1 MNLHRGLASLFVVLA
16 LTGCAQV
23 ATIQGQPPNPP
34 YSPANN
40 GEYLRDRGGDGGGD
54 GGAGMQRAAAGNWPR
69 RIAAARS
76 QAYLQTLLPPMN
88 GRQR

>member
-40 GEYLRDRGGDGGGD
+40 GEYLRDR
-54 GGAGMQRAAAGNWPR
+54 AVMAA
-69 RIAAARS
+69 
-76 QAYLQTLLPPMN
+76 QACSGSGKQTSPGWLHQSP
-88 GRQR
+88 